1 MKLRGAKRAEDSPG
15 SLSHGKNEK
24 VVECFGRGRE
34 TGAMETHY
42 RPYEPE
48 QPFLL
53 PPALRD
59 WLPKLFV
66 KVVQLARKMGL
77 VKLGT
82 VALDGTKIKA
92 NASKHKA
99 MSCQRMKEE
108 EQRLEKEIQQLLE
121 EAQQTDRRSPRARP
135 KSQGLR
141 LL

>member
-1 MKLRGAKRAEDSPG
+1 MFWG
-15 SLSHGKNEK
+15 
-24 VVECFGRGRE
+24 GRE

-53 PPALRD
+53 PPSLRD

-66 KVVQLARKMGL
+66 KVVRLAQKMGL

-108 EQRLEKEIQQLLE
+108 KQRLEKNFNSCSKKRNKPTPPKTSSTALTT
-121 EAQQTDRRSPRARP
+121 AGRSCR
-135 KSQGLR
+135 
-141 LL
+141 